1 MSVTS
6 SSACMACSARLGAH
20 TRWNHVPI
28 SRSNRFRAARTKR
41 LPHDRCWA
49 SHRANAKDESITQK
63 IFDDVEQRI
72 RRVIDI
78 SDDTAL
84 ETKELSNG
92 FCNSVVLV
100 STKEEKLVVKLYSEL
115 SLLRTEPHQRGVIDE
130 LANVAGLGPAVRS
143 KTGEGIAHVFLPG
156 RILEEKDMHTKQV
169 VGTAAAKLVAAFHS
183 LQVPHAFN
191 TNEPLLWKWLDRM
204 LEAIERSDN
213 ADVLPD
219 EANLQAL
226 RNEVRRVSAAVQGR
240 VGTTIVLAHGDLKP
254 SNVILINEDPV
265 DLQLIDLEL
274 SGPNYRGFDLM
285 KLFRTSPDDFSE
297 SHFRN
302 FLAEYCR
309 AAGLDESKMQD
320 IEEETKLFEP
330 LTWLEAAIFFAL
342 VLVLEPSDSDDM
354 KQWEALLLDRWM
366 RYLDSAAAV
375 DLA

>member
-1 MSVTS
+1 MSVMS
-6 SSACMACSARLGAH
+6 SSARVACSPRLGAH
-20 TRWNHVPI
+20 TRWNNILV
-28 SRSNRFRAARTKR
+28 SRSDRFRAACTER
-41 LPHDRCWA
+41 LPHVQCWA
-49 SHRANAKDESITQK
+49 SHRANEKDESIKQK
-63 IFDDVEQRI
+63 IFDGVEQRI

-115 SLLRTEPHQRGVIDE
+115 SLLRTEPYQRGVIDE
-130 LANVAGLGPAVRS
+130 LASLAELGPAVRS
-143 KTGEGIAHVFLPG
+143 NTGEGIAHVFLPG
-156 RILEEKDMHTKQV
+156 RILEEKDMHTIQG
-169 VGTAAAKLVAAFHS
+169 VGIAAAKLVAAFHS
-183 LQVPHAFN
+183 LPVPPEFN

-226 RNEVRRVSAAVQGR
+226 RHEVRRVSAAVQGR

-254 SNVILINEDPV
+254 SNVLLIGEDPV

-285 KLFRTSPDDFSE
+285 KLFRTSPDNFSE

-302 FLAEYCR
+302 FVAEYCR
-309 AAGLDESKMQD
+309 AAGLDESRMQD

-330 LTWLEAAIFFAL
+330 LTWLEAAVFFAL
-342 VLVLEPSDSDDM
+342 VLVLEPSDSDDA
-354 KQWEALLLDRWM
+354 KQWESLLLDRWM